1 MNVIVAACFAALL
14 TAPPPAPVD
23 HDELRA
29 DLTQSLHRYGVATD
43 VPSLLRAVSEDP
55 RPSVR
60 MLAADL
66 LPRLKE
72 KGAAAAVMR
81 AALEKDADEQVRA
94 HLGWDLLEIEG
105 DQALP
110 VVHAL
115 LLRTQDLDNRIH
127 LAWPLAERG
136 DFAGYA
142 DVLKGLESQAP
153 TRVFAAQALGAFM
166 AKCRDCGLTPPPVDE
181 ALRWVK
187 IPAMRSSM
195 LFALSRRLDD
205 PRVVAALT
213 VVANE
218 DKDELVRDTAKV
230 FLNQA
235 ARENQ
240 QGHGDHR

>member
-1 MNVIVAACFAALL
+1 MYVIVATCLAALL
-14 TAPPPAPVD
+14 SAPPPAPVD
-23 HDELRA
+23 HDELKA
-29 DLTQSLHRYGVATD
+29 DLTQSLHQYGVATD
-43 VPSLLRAVSEDP
+43 VPSLLRAVAEDP
-55 RPSVR
+55 RPTVR
-60 MLAADL
+60 IVAADL
-66 LPRLKE
+66 LGHLKE
-72 KGAAAAVMR
+72 KSAATMMR

-127 LAWPLAERG
+127 LAWALAERG
-136 DFAGYA
+136 DLAGYA

-153 TRVFAAQALGAFM
+153 TRVFAAYALGAFM

-187 IPAMRSSM
+187 IPAMRPNIV
-195 LFALSRRLDD
+195 FALQRRLDD
-205 PRVVAALT
+205 PRVIAALT
-213 VVANE
+213 VMANE
-218 DKDELVRDTAKV
+218 DKNEFVRHTAKV

-240 QGHGDHR
+240 QAHGDHP